1 MTSSVATPRD
11 HRRRLAGESGAAL
24 LEAAVIGP
32 VFIVVV
38 LSILEYGLV
47 YRDYLTASDA
57 VADAART
64 GAVQG
69 NDMTT
74 ASQTA
79 DYSIIRAMRDSL
91 ASLDYNTVE
100 RIVVFKAAGPD
111 NGSPVAQTPDACK
124 NGSASDSASSCN
136 LYFPAAAFGAIQY
149 GDDDYFECLV
159 AGDPACGW
167 NPAGD
172 PPTRQ
177 NGTEEDGSGNI
188 IPPDYLGVYVRI
200 EHKMISGIFG
210 STFTIEDASIFRIE
224 QGSLST

>member
-1 MTSSVATPRD
+1 MTSSASTPTD
-11 HRRRLAGESGAAL
+11 HRRRLAGDSGAAL

-69 NDMTT
+69 NDLTT
-74 ASQTA
+74 AAQTA
-79 DYSIIRAMRDSL
+79 DYSIVRAMRESL

-111 NGSPVAQTPDACK
+111 SGSPVAQTPAACK
-124 NGSASDSASSCN
+124 TGAASDPTSDCN
-136 LYFPAAAFGAIQY
+136 LYFTAPAFGAIQY
-149 GDDDYFECLV
+149 GDDEYFECRPSF
-159 AGDPACGW
+159 GDIVACGW
-167 NPAGD
+167 D
-172 PPTRQ
+172 PVDRN
-177 NGTEEDGSGNI
+177 NGTEAPNLGN
-188 IPPDYLGVYVRI
+188 PDYLGVYVRI
-200 EHKMISGIFG
+200 DHKMISGIFG
-210 STFTIEDASIFRIE
+210 NSFTIEDASIFRIE
-224 QGSLST
+224 QGRLAA